1 MYSAIS
7 TVDGSLPNSIPAKN
21 KLQRPGIASEQYQF
35 HDEPPD
41 ADFADDA
48 PTEPAASLARRA
60 ATPPGPYKPVKL
72 VQWGI
77 YWLTIVQMVS
87 FFAAGVA
94 FSVGHHLF
102 YNSLNGTEVTATKN
116 GTSRWD
122 LQRQEWK
129 IRVGTGFAFIAKTCL
144 ASAIVVAYKQ
154 RVWTSCR
161 QRAYS
166 IAGLDAL
173 FSAPTDLL
181 AFVNSELL
189 CCKLATV
196 LAALV
201 WLLPLSALITPATLT
216 IVPSRQRSTKFE
228 KVPQL
233 YFQFEPD
240 QYGFSVYTWQRRP
253 SPLLTR
259 ISMAAASSMNILP
272 MPAQAPNSS
281 WTVHFT
287 GPSLQCQE
295 PPPGLLEILDAVV
308 NATQTHINKYSK
320 MRLVYTAFTPDLR
333 WFSLFGAKGGA
344 DDFARDC
351 VLGGAVCSD
360 DPRGRSRP
368 LVMRLRE
375 KSYACLLRNTSYSA
389 RFHSSLLQTTVE
401 LIAHKWQD
409 MDTSYDPTYGVVGK
423 AIAKMLTG
431 AYYFSLELKGGG
443 KDVIMRLGSARTSI
457 DSTAL
462 MGALEDRVNNAYYKE
477 IFKTSPKDAA
487 LTRNSSL
494 GDLVEELSRNI
505 TLSLFSS
512 TRLWANK
519 TDWYDTMVTFDRSI
533 NIYRYNAQNLWIAY
547 GVAIGVTLV
556 SIGVGFLALF
566 SNGVSHG
573 INFSNILATTRNSS
587 LDELFVGSSLGALP
601 VSKDVLDA
609 KIMFGV
615 FEEDGNDGDGDH
627 QVAGR
632 VGFGLESQVKNIER
646 GAECY

>member
-77 YWLTIVQMVS
+77 YWLTIVQMIS

-181 AFVNSELL
+181 AFINSELL

-216 IVPSRQRSTKFE
+216 IVPSRQRKEAISSTYKDLHGGRFKHE
-228 KVPQL
+228 HPAHAR
-233 YFQFEPD
+233 
-240 QYGFSVYTWQRRP
+240 T
-253 SPLLTR
+253 SPKLVMDGALHRTIPAVSRTTARTTR
-259 ISMAAASSMNILP
+259 
-272 MPAQAPNSS
+272 NSRC
-281 WTVHFT
+281 
-287 GPSLQCQE
+287 G
-295 PPPGLLEILDAVV
+295 
-308 NATQTHINKYSK
+308 
-320 MRLVYTAFTPDLR
+320 DLR

-431 AYYFSLELKGGG
+431 AYYFSLELKGEG

-487 LTRNSSL
+487 LTSNSSL

-573 INFSNILATTRNSS
+573 INSSNILATTRNSS